1 MNTPFTSF
9 TNEFYSFLK
18 NKFEIKHEIDD
29 DQSKITDALGLDSL
43 DLIDLVVF
51 IEEEYNVKIKAEDFA
66 NFSCLNDLSLFVY
79 EKK

>member
-1 MNTPFTSF
+1 MNTLF
-9 TNEFYSFLK
+9 TNFKNEFNSFLT

-29 DQSKITDALGLDSL
+29 KLKITDTLGLDSL

-79 EKK
+79 EKIK

>member
-1 MNTPFTSF
+1 MKTQFTNF
-9 TNEFYSFLK
+9 TNEFNSFLT

-29 DQSKITDALGLDSL
+29 KLKITDALGLDSL

>member
-1 MNTPFTSF
+1 MNTQFTNF